1 MPPCTEGRLPWVH
14 SCNQGSQ
21 PWVQQVTSGLPVL
34 KIDLGLAALVTFLD
48 PACPR
53 NTRAYRIWPQLI
65 TPTCV
70 LPGNSAPV
78 TRCHW
83 GWVSEAAKAL
93 PLVPAPLPLVDP
105 GVRVDHGAVTVP
117 IDDPTK
123 TLATWQL
130 SQIFMVSTSDC
141 LSTLPGSCLPEL
153 GSFLDNQKLSELLSN
168 YFSSSYSVY
177 YRLIIFP
184 RQEFQ
189 PKLHSWIMHCRKI
202 R

>member
-1 MPPCTEGRLPWVH
+1 MQMFDSAFVCLVQTCLVWAENTCSASPGYIFGPSLPPEHEGIQ
-14 SCNQGSQ
+14 NM
-21 PWVQQVTSGLPVL
+21 TS
-34 KIDLGLAALVTFLD
+34 I
-48 PACPR
+48 
-53 NTRAYRIWPQLI
+53 NN
-65 TPTCV
+65 TCV
-70 LPGNSAPV
+70 LPGYSAPV

-130 SQIFMVSTSDC
+130 SQRWYLSTSDC

-177 YRLIIFP
+177 YRLISFP

-189 PKLHSWIMHCRKI
+189 PKLHSWIILNWVHPLSKN
-202 R
+202 